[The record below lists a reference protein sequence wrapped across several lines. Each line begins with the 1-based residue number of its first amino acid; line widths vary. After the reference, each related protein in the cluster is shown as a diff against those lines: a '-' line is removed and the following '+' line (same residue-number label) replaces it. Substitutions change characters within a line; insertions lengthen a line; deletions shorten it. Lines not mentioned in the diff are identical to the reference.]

1 MRPHF
6 HTLMI
11 IGMYRSNNMGKS
23 IVDIKNM
30 GDALRNTGYK
40 NIESAV
46 SEIIDNSVEA
56 NAKDIFLILREG
68 ISKSGRKVVNEIGFL
83 DNGDGMSTE
92 ILSSCLGIGSST
104 RHDRKGMGRFGVGL
118 PQASLYA
125 CPEIEVYS
133 WQNGIK
139 NAQKVYLDINK
150 IKDGEQTEI
159 EDPVIAAIPKPY
171 SHYIQYKTLSNSYDF
186 SNSGTLVI
194 WKKCDRIDPKTRGPL
209 SRSLELSLGQKFR
222 YFIHDKISK
231 IRIIAD
237 ENPETAVDV
246 APNDPMFLMD
256 DNCVLCSPDDP
267 QHVYKPGAKPNIE
280 APFELYTAK
289 GLGTGEVD
297 VPVKYLNKQGE
308 IKTGKVL
315 VRFSIVKDKFYDV
328 TAFPKGSNP
337 GNYALGKYA
346 ANMEGI
352 SVVRAR
358 REIDFRRFGFYNAI
372 NEPQHRWWGCE
383 IIFDPELDELFG
395 VSNNKQYVEL
405 KKVDGADLDLDENDV
420 PPIWAQ
426 LKDTIIQTIKAMYAR
441 NEETR
446 NNTRSYDDTVS
457 PSTNIIN
464 TVEKDLATDLDD
476 DVTEK
481 EVIEK
486 CKKEMENSGYENPT
500 DEQAATFINNSVKF
514 VYADKGERSPAFD
527 YKSVFN
533 LTEITI
539 NTTHNFYKTFLSKI
553 YPNPEVQTTF
563 ELFLAS
569 ILLSVAETETNDSN
583 QHAANLALMNE
594 WYNRLNKYISEQL
607 NPRNIQ

>member
-1 MRPHF
+1 M
-6 HTLMI
+6 
-11 IGMYRSNNMGKS
+11 
-23 IVDIKNM
+23 
-30 GDALRNTGYK
+30 
-40 NIESAV
+40 
-46 SEIIDNSVEA
+46 
-56 NAKDIFLILREG
+56 
-68 ISKSGRKVVNEIGFL
+68 
-83 DNGDGMSTE
+83 
-92 ILSSCLGIGSST
+92 
-104 RHDRKGMGRFGVGL
+104 
-118 PQASLYA
+118 
-125 CPEIEVYS
+125 
-133 WQNGIK
+133 
-139 NAQKVYLDINK
+139 
-150 IKDGEQTEI
+150 
-159 EDPVIAAIPKPY
+159 
-171 SHYIQYKTLSNSYDF
+171 
-186 SNSGTLVI
+186 
-194 WKKCDRIDPKTRGPL
+194 
-209 SRSLELSLGQKFR
+209 
-222 YFIHDKISK
+222 
-231 IRIIAD
+231 
-237 ENPETAVDV
+237 
-246 APNDPMFLMD
+246 
-256 DNCVLCSPDDP
+256 
-267 QHVYKPGAKPNIE
+267 
-280 APFELYTAK
+280 
-289 GLGTGEVD
+289 
-297 VPVKYLNKQGE
+297 
-308 IKTGKVL
+308 
-315 VRFSIVKDKFYDV
+315 

-395 VSNNKQYVEL
+395 VANNKQYVEL